1 MHPKAW
7 RRAAGKVQAG
17 RPDLMIRK
25 LVLTGGTGL
34 IGRALTH
41 SLLRGGVSEG
51 LEVLLLVRRPV
62 RPQTDRRVT
71 ELEWHP
77 ERTPSLL
84 DTAPLEEA
92 DAAVHLSGANVAAHR
107 WTPAYKRLIR
117 SSRIASAQALG
128 RLCAG
133 LSAPPPVVVAAS
145 ATGYYG
151 DRGGEI
157 LTEAAGPGRGFLAE
171 VCQGWEAS
179 TALLAPRVAQLRFSV
194 VLTSRGGAFPQLAR
208 LFRLGLGGRIGS
220 GRQWMSWV
228 TLGDAVGAIRYALD
242 TPALSGPLNVTS
254 PFPVT
259 NAEFTRTLGHLLRR
273 PTLLTVPGLVAR
285 AAFGEMAR
293 ETLLASTRAM
303 PERLHAAGFQFSDE
317 RLEQALAEML

>member
-1 MHPKAW
+1 MT
-7 RRAAGKVQAG
+7 
-17 RPDLMIRK
+17 RK

-41 SLLRGGVSEG
+41 SLLRDG
-51 LEVLLLVRRPV
+51 LQVLLLLRRPA
-62 RPQTDRRVT
+62 RPQADPRVT
-71 ELEWHP
+71 EIEWHP
-77 ERTPSLL
+77 EQTPSIA
-84 DTAPLEEA
+84 DPAPLESA
-92 DAAVHLSGANVAAHR
+92 DAAVHLSGANVAEHR

-117 SSRIASAQALG
+117 SSRVDSARALSQIFAT
-128 RLCAG
+128 LA
-133 LSAPPPVVVAAS
+133 APPPVVVAAS

-151 DRGGEI
+151 DRGNQI
-157 LTEAAGPGRGFLAE
+157 LTEMAEPGKGFLAE
-171 VCQGWEAS
+171 VCQDWEAA
-179 TALLAPRVAQLRFSV
+179 TEPLAPRVAQLRFSV

-228 TLGDAVGAIRYALD
+228 PLADAVGAIRFALD
-242 TPALSGPLNVTS
+242 TPNLDGPLNVPS

-259 NAEFTRTLGHLLRR
+259 NAEFTRTLGRLLHR
-273 PTLLTVPGLVAR
+273 PTFLSVPGFVAQ
-285 AAFGEMAR
+285 AAFGEMAT
-293 ETLLASTRAM
+293 EALLTSTRAV